1 MEEAAAD
8 EEEEEEAEGTS
19 AVLPFAIKGGGDID
33 SVSLLSAT
41 ASGRDAALDERDRLV
56 LLAAGAVDEVGR
68 VAGVNRT
75 ACPRARGAVR
85 AVCQQQQQ
93 R

>member
-1 MEEAAAD
+1 MPTETAAAD
-8 EEEEEEAEGTS
+8 EEEDEEAEGTS

-56 LLAAGAVDEVGR
+56 LAAGAVDEVGR
-68 VAGVNRT
+68 ELPA
-75 ACPRARGAVR
+75 
-85 AVCQQQQQ
+85 
-93 R
+93 